1 MSYQDE
7 QAEGSQDG
15 GQDGGQSGD
24 ASKRGGHGGAVA
36 LGRSDSFSFEEA
48 LQDAIRNIEPLPG
61 ADRQDT
67 VRVEDIFAEFGGI
80 RGRSALIVKIRRVP
94 HLPNI
99 PG

>member
-15 GQDGGQSGD
+15 GHTGD

-36 LGRSDSFSFEEA
+36 FGRSDGFSLEEA

-61 ADRQDT
+61 ADREDT
-67 VRVEDIFAEFGGI
+67 VRVEDIFAQFGGFT
-80 RGRSALIVKIRRVP
+80 GRSSLVVKIRRVP